1 MTRLEVFRATG
12 LFTYGSIKNVIDDLN
27 ELYGCPP
34 KSDCPDDFFCQDCW
48 RNWLN
53 EETNLEVK
61 PQ

>member
-12 LFTYGSIKNVIDDLN
+12 LFTDVIDDVIDECN
-27 ELYGCPP
+27 ETFGCPTGG
-34 KSDCPDDFFCQDCW
+34 DCLDDVSCQECW
-48 RNWLN
+48 RKWLS

>member
-1 MTRLEVFRATG
+1 MTRLEVFRETG
-12 LFTYGSIKNVIDDLN
+12 LFTHGSIDDVIDECN
-27 ELYGCPP
+27 ETFGCLTG
-34 KSDCPDDFFCQDCW
+34 SDCPDDFFCQDCW